1 MPISPTPAFVDLP
14 TAVQIFQADPTRI
27 IAPIGASIAANVP
40 YLSVLPQKT
49 YEAQVSPIHV
59 SVVQGRTVPGTSM
72 TFPVFNIA
80 GTISSIGTN
89 AGNSLSGT
97 LAFQYQRKLY
107 QDFSDVIAL
116 NVAYDA
122 FKESLTSQL
131 MAVQQY
137 STELINADT
146 RAEIFTRSGVKAI
159 VQSTASFYSTISGGQ
174 NQIDTAL
181 PNIYS
186 DSRLTFELLHHY
198 CRYLTQDL
206 LAWKFGNGEE
216 AHLRFIG
223 SADILESLRNDLGA
237 AAGPGGYVTGAYGG
251 LGPLPS
257 AAISGDKDSKTALHS
272 YLFKP
277 LYRGI
282 DFGEDQRP
290 LRYNWGGAPGAY
302 TAVEPYINV
311 AGSTG
316 NVEVVNPGWLQASH
330 EVGFLFARNSFER
343 QVPAKWVGEGRI
355 KWAQQ
360 MFGGE
365 VIFGAY
371 PDMVQNFFKNY
382 GVLAFQIS
390 RAFRP
395 IYPWH
400 LLPILYKRCVE
411 NDSVAPCTGVS
422 S

>member
-1 MPISPTPAFVDLP
+1 MAITPTPAFVDLP
-14 TAVQIFQADPTRI
+14 TAVQIFQTDPTRI

-40 YLSVLPQKT
+40 YMSVLPQKT
-49 YEAQVSPIHV
+49 FEAQVSPIHV

-72 TFPVFNIA
+72 TFPNFAVQ
-80 GTISSIGTN
+80 GTVTSIGTN
-89 AGNSLSGT
+89 AGNSKSGT
-97 LAFQYQRKLY
+97 LAFQYQNKIY

-116 NVAYDA
+116 NVAYNA

-131 MAVQQY
+131 QAVQQY
-137 STELINADT
+137 STELINADV
-146 RAEIFTRSGVKAI
+146 RGEIFTRSGVKAI
-159 VQSTASFYSTISGGQ
+159 VQSTAAFYSTISGGM

-181 PNIYS
+181 PNTYS
-186 DSRLTFELLHHY
+186 DARLTFELLQHY
-198 CRYLTQDL
+198 ARYLTQDL
-206 LAWKFGNGEE
+206 LAWRFGNGDE

-237 AAGPGGYVTGAYGG
+237 GVPGGFIGQPI
-251 LGPLPS
+251 GPLS
-257 AAISGDKDSKTALHS
+257 AGAIAGDAEAKKGLRG
-272 YLFKP
+272 YIFKP

-290 LRYNWGGAPGAY
+290 LRYNWNGTTY
-302 TAVEPYINV
+302 VAVEPYVSV

-330 EVGFLFARNSFER
+330 EVAFLFGRNSFER

-382 GVLAFQIS
+382 GVLAFQIG
-390 RAFRP
+390 RAYRP
-395 IYPWH
+395 IYPWFV
-400 LLPILYKRCVE
+400 LPILFKRCVE
-411 NDSVAPCTGVS
+411 NDGVAPCTGLS

>member
-14 TAVQIFQADPTRI
+14 TAIQIFQADPTRI

-40 YLSVLPQKT
+40 YLSVLPQET
-49 YEAQVSPIHV
+49 FEAQVSPIHV
-59 SVVQGRTVPGTSM
+59 SVVQGRSVPGTSM
-72 TFPVFNIA
+72 TFPNFAVQ
-80 GTISSIGTN
+80 GTVTSIGSN
-89 AGNSLSGT
+89 AGNSKSGT
-97 LAFQYQRKLY
+97 LAFQYQNKIY

-116 NVAYDA
+116 NVAYNA
-122 FKESLTSQL
+122 FKDSLTSQL

-146 RAEIFTRSGVKAI
+146 RAEIFTRSGVKAV

-174 NQIDTAL
+174 NQIDVAL
-181 PNIYS
+181 PNTYS

-198 CRYLTQDL
+198 ARYLTEDL

-223 SADILESLRNDLGA
+223 SSGILESLRNDLGG
-237 AAGPGGYVTGAYGG
+237 AAGPGGYVAGAYGG
-251 LGPLPS
+251 LGPLPAS
-257 AAISGDKDSKTALHS
+257 AIAGTAEAKKALAG
-272 YLFKP
+272 YIFKP

-290 LRYNWGGAPGAY
+290 LRYNWNGTTY
-302 TAVEPYINV
+302 VAVEPYVAV

-316 NVEVVNPGWLQASH
+316 TVEVVNPGWLQASH
-330 EVGFLFARNSFER
+330 EVGFLFARNSFKR
-343 QVPAKWVGEGRI
+343 QVPSKWVGEGKI

-382 GVLAFQIS
+382 GVLAFQIG
-390 RAFRP
+390 RAFKP

-400 LLPILYKRCVE
+400 VLPIVWKRCTGV
-411 NDSVAPCTGVS
+411 DGVVPCTGIS